1 MEVKVLKNILSANDQ
16 RAKEN
21 RGLFDSGRIFTVNV
35 TASPGA
41 GKTSLILATIRA
53 LRATHRIGVV
63 EGDVSSSIDAE
74 AVDREGIPVVQIN
87 TGGACHLDA
96 TMLSNAFPDLP
107 MDELD
112 LLIVENVGNLICPA
126 SFALGEH
133 LNLLVASVPEG
144 DDKPYKYPLMFSKSD
159 VIVLN
164 KTDLLPFVPFGRDAF
179 VKAVRGLNDHARIF
193 AVSCVSG
200 EGIDQFTAWLAE
212 RMEQEHVAVFH

>member
-1 MEVKVLKNILSANDQ
+1 MEVKVLKNILNANDQ
-16 RAKEN
+16 RAQEN
-21 RGLFDSGRIFTVNV
+21 RDRFNSGAIFTVNV

-41 GKTSLILATIRA
+41 GKTSLILALIHA
-53 LRATHRIGVV
+53 LRDTYRIGVV

-74 AVDREGIPVVQIN
+74 AVDKEGIPVVQIN

-107 MDELD
+107 MEGLD

-144 DDKPYKYPLMFSKSD
+144 HDKPHKYPLMFSKSD
-159 VIVLN
+159 VVVLN
-164 KTDLLPFVPFGRDAF
+164 KTDLLPYVPFNREAF
-179 VKAVRGLNDHARIF
+179 AKGVRGLNDRAQIF
-193 AVSCVSG
+193 EVSCKTG
-200 EGIDQFTAWLAE
+200 DGIEALVTWLKERVAE
-212 RMEQEHVAVFH
+212 ERARSD

>member
-1 MEVKVLKNILSANDQ
+1 MEVKVLKNILNANDQ
-16 RAKEN
+16 RAQEN
-21 RGLFDSGRIFTVNV
+21 RALFDSSKIFTVNV

-41 GKTSLILATIRA
+41 GKTSLILALIRA
-53 LRATHRIGVV
+53 LRESYRIGVV

-74 AVDREGIPVVQIN
+74 TVGNEGIPVIQIN

-107 MDELD
+107 MGELD

-144 DDKPYKYPLMFSKSD
+144 HDKPHKYPLMFSKSD
-159 VIVLN
+159 VVVLN
-164 KTDLLPFVPFGRDAF
+164 KTDLLPFVPFDRGEFTKGVA
-179 VKAVRGLNDHARIF
+179 GLNDRARIF
-193 AVSCVSG
+193 ALSCKTG
-200 EGIDQFTAWLAE
+200 EGIEALAAWLRE
-212 RMEQEHVAVFH
+212 RIAAKRSAGSA